1 MAVQSCIEWIPI
13 KKKKDD
19 TDTVKFEKVKVQ
31 NSVGLKYKFYK
42 AILKASS
49 FWRGF
54 SQSRKLDSRYTSEQE
69 NSRGTLSHHHYLVM
83 WLWQILISQIL
94 IHSYVQM
101 SRYFWKSRDPI
112 VMTLLAPGD
121 ECHLDLSPKSCT
133 YPTLAIIDHPE
144 VKIISILLYENSN
157 CQMLFCTFTIGNSLF
172 LTTVQ
177 KTMFCVS
184 LFSVK
189 EFLIYKFK
197 LLSFL
202 KKFTIS
208 QAQLTFMIFYLSYCD
223 ADLTY

>member
-1 MAVQSCIEWIPI
+1 
-13 KKKKDD
+13 
-19 TDTVKFEKVKVQ
+19 
-31 NSVGLKYKFYK
+31 
-42 AILKASS
+42 
-49 FWRGF
+49 
-54 SQSRKLDSRYTSEQE
+54 
-69 NSRGTLSHHHYLVM
+69 
-83 WLWQILISQIL
+83 
-94 IHSYVQM
+94 M
-101 SRYFWKSRDPI
+101 SRYFSKSCDPI

-133 YPTLAIIDHPE
+133 YPTLAIIDLPE
-144 VKIISILLYENSN
+144 VKIISILLYKNSN
-157 CQMLFCTFTIGNSLF
+157 CQMLFCTFTIDNSLF

-189 EFLIYKFK
+189 EFPIYKFK

>member
-1 MAVQSCIEWIPI
+1 
-13 KKKKDD
+13 
-19 TDTVKFEKVKVQ
+19 
-31 NSVGLKYKFYK
+31 
-42 AILKASS
+42 
-49 FWRGF
+49 
-54 SQSRKLDSRYTSEQE
+54 
-69 NSRGTLSHHHYLVM
+69 
-83 WLWQILISQIL
+83 
-94 IHSYVQM
+94 M
-101 SRYFWKSRDPI
+101 SRYFSKSCDPI

-133 YPTLAIIDHPE
+133 YPTLAIIDPPE
-144 VKIISILLYENSN
+144 VKIISILLYKNSN

-208 QAQLTFMIFYLSYCD
+208 QAQLTFMIFYLSYCG